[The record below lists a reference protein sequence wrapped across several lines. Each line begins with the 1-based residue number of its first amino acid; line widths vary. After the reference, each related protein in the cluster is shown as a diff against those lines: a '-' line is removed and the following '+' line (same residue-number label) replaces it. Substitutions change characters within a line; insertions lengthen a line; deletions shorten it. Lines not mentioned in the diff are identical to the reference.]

1 MVDRFGADNE
11 ASLLRAGPK
20 DPASR
25 IRPILRP
32 QPQCANPDDQR
43 TAVIAAAGRQPVLA
57 APVLGVADPF
67 GHLRFERRLDQR
79 FDCGT
84 HEILTQREQSFELD
98 NFPFYPQPWSWCA
111 PFTGSV
117 TSNITSMP

>member
-1 MVDRFGADNE
+1 MGEAGSFG
-11 ASLLRAGPK
+11 
-20 DPASR
+20 PARNSGL
-25 IRPILRP
+25 I
-32 QPQCANPDDQR
+32 
-43 TAVIAAAGRQPVLA
+43 V
-57 APVLGVADPF
+57 
-67 GHLRFERRLDQR
+67 RFERRLDQR

-84 HEILTQREQSFELD
+84 HEILTRREQSFELD